1 MENLDKLKKL
11 TGESNTELLSLLLE
25 DSWQF
30 VLSYTGRRQMIPGL
44 EKTARDLALI
54 AYNRMG
60 TEGENGRS
68 GCGESYT
75 FNDAP
80 KAIYDVLNRYRLA
93 RVAGRRFERVK
104 KNEDKTGPPETVP
117 PETGSTE
124 EG

>member
-11 TGESNTELLSLLLE
+11 TGESDTELLSLLLE
-25 DSWQF
+25 DSEQF
-30 VLSYTGRRQMIPGL
+30 VLSYTGRRQMMPGL

-68 GCGESYT
+68 EGGESYT

-80 KAIYDVLNRYRLA
+80 KAIYDVLNRHRLA
-93 RVAGRRFERVK
+93 RIAGRRFERVK
-104 KNEDKTGPPETVP
+104 KNEDKTEPPETAP